1 MNYFAKFK
9 VFVQHIFVIVFVSFD
24 FIGKGKTKLLR
35 IEGIEKGK
43 HSKVIEKKQ
52 LMKLYLR
59 KFCPGTWG

>member
-9 VFVQHIFVIVFVSFD
+9 VFVQRIFVIVFVSFD

-35 IEGIEKGK
+35 TEGIEKGK
-43 HSKVIEKKQ
+43 YSKVIEKKQ

-59 KFCPGTWG
+59 KFCPGTWE